1 MISVAIDERDRPTIG
16 QMSTAIAGLLAD
28 HGFVFIEDDRV
39 PALGATLLAF
49 LETAQLPI
57 NPPNDPGDA

>member
-1 MISVAIDERDRPTIG
+1 
-16 QMSTAIAGLLAD
+16 MSTAIAGLLAD